1 MQQLQPEMK
10 MDTMDALQGPTL
22 AQLNSPGSNENSL
35 MSMKVNLNVYYRIRS
50 NALNR

>member
-10 MDTMDALQGPTL
+10 MDTMDALQPTL

-35 MSMKVNLNVYYRIRS
+35 MSMKVMFINLINYS
-50 NALNR
+50 KC